1 MTRAIAMC
9 TVALLSSLLLL
20 GCGGLSPQMVEAHAA
35 RDMVI
40 AAQKAGI
47 ERHDLGFYMNQ
58 WTPDAEMVL
67 GRGPHTTR
75 YDRVFTYGQIEAT
88 QEQRF
93 HGNVPAGRSIAFSD
107 IVTRVVGEET
117 HIEWTATLRETDG
130 FETVREI
137 YKLRR
142 QEGKWKVYHNRF
154 WPLRT
159 RIGTD
164 QYDFGVIEWQRRD
177 REVFDQ
183 RRKGDVRLL
192 VVALIEAHRFR
203 EAHEIASKATTGQ
216 ETSPLLWVMRGIAA
230 IQCGEVQDAYGSFR
244 NAVAQDPKVG
254 LPAYKAAHEAAL
266 TVRKSQPAA
275 PEPVVQPPQP
285 AAPAPGEAKVE
296 LSVTPPEK

>member
-1 MTRAIAMC
+1 MRPAIAM
-9 TVALLSSLLLL
+9 TAATLLGALLLL
-20 GCGGLSPQMVEAHAA
+20 GCGGLSAQMVEAHAA

-58 WTPDAEMVL
+58 WATDAEMVL
-67 GRGPHTTR
+67 GRGPHSTR
-75 YDRVFTYGQIEAT
+75 YDRVFTSGQIEMT

-93 HGNVPAGRSIAFSD
+93 HGRVPAGRTIEFSD
-107 IVTRVVGEET
+107 ISTQAVGEET
-117 HIEWTATLRETDG
+117 HLEWTATLREADG
-130 FETVREI
+130 FESVREV

-164 QYDFGVIEWQRRD
+164 VYDFGVIEWQRRD

-192 VVALIEAHRFR
+192 VVALIEAYRFR
-203 EAHEIASKATTGQ
+203 EAHEIATKATADTNA
-216 ETSPLLWVMRGIAA
+216 SALLWVMRGIAA
-230 IQCGEVQDAYGSFR
+230 IQSGEVQDAYTAFR
-244 NAVAQDPKVG
+244 SAVAQNPKVG

-266 TVRKSQPAA
+266 TVHKAKPAA
-275 PEPVVQPPQP
+275 PTD
-285 AAPAPGEAKVE
+285 AD
-296 LSVTPPEK
+296 